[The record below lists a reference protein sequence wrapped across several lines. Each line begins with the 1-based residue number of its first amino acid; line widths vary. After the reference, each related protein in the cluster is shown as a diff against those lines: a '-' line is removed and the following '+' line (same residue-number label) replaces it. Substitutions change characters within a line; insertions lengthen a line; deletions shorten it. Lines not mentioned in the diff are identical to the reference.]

1 MVITEQYS
9 LGIGDTKVLPCKV
22 VNRLGPLQW
31 TKDGFGLGITWEL
44 NGFGRYRYPLP
55 GGKVN
60 RIQLAST
67 GRGEGCEG

>member
-1 MVITEQYS
+1 MVITVQYS

-44 NGFGRYRYPLP
+44 NGFGRYRYCL
-55 GGKVN
+55 
-60 RIQLAST
+60 
-67 GRGEGCEG
+67 